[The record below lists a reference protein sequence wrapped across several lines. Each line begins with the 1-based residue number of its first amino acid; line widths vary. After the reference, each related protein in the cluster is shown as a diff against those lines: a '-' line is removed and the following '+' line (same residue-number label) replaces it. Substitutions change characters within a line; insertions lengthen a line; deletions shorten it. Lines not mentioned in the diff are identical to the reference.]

1 MASNDPILSVDSNDD
16 IEMGGEGGNNANNV
30 APLPVDG
37 VNLPPEPVPKGP
49 LKPVAET
56 TPKERAFAV
65 IAGVTIVFAISAM
78 VVEGGAVV
86 VVGGILSMI
95 MGPMAY
101 WQQTRL
107 TDIATLKETTAAVQ
121 VEVDRLKAENVRL
134 KSNVD
139 ELGLTVEDLQE
150 VEQAL
155 DIISKTQ
162 GQSVDA
168 LEEQVK
174 QNQEILSHMK
184 KSTRGRVI
192 QNLISVIYRGDK
204 DFDNIISEDEATQ
217 VVEGLGDVS
226 GLQFH
231 EDKLRAAITGQSI
244 ESIVGVLQNLL
255 SKETSEEERIFLITK
270 EEG

>member
-1 MASNDPILSVDSNDD
+1 MAKTATETILSGGD
-16 IEMGGEGGNNANNV
+16 IEMG
-30 APLPVDG
+30 VDG
-37 VNLPPEPVPKGP
+37 GTAGGGGPIVVNLPPEPLPRGA

-65 IAGVTIVFAISAM
+65 VAGITIVFAIAAM
-78 VVEGGAVV
+78 VVEGGPAV

-107 TDIATLKETTAAVQ
+107 TDIATLKETTAAIQ
-121 VEVDRLKAENVRL
+121 VEVDRLSAENARL

-139 ELGLTVEDLQE
+139 ELSTTVDDLQDVEEALE
-150 VEQAL
+150 V
-155 DIISKTQ
+155 ISKTT

-168 LEEQVK
+168 LEEQVRE
-174 QNQEILSHMK
+174 NEEILRRMK

-192 QNLISVIYRGDK
+192 QNLISVIYRGDRN
-204 DFDNIISEDEATQ
+204 FDNIISEDEATK
-217 VVEGLGDVS
+217 VVEGLSDVS
-226 GLQFH
+226 GLQFK
-231 EDKLRAAITGQSI
+231 EDKLREAITGKSI

-255 SKETSEEERIFLITK
+255 SKDTSEEERIFLVSG
-270 EEG
+270 EGEK